1 MGRKRIYQHHSIPGT
16 VVVMVQAMIQ
26 DYPRRKRIIEYS
38 AAKNDL
44 VNEECIRLNKIVDDA
59 ISVDEPMLSSLIV
72 KDIIS
77 NRSYYHS
84 EATNISSKDLYY
96 RIKRKL
102 IEDIAIKCNLL

>member
-16 VVVMVQAMIQ
+16 VVIMVQAMIQ
-26 DYPRRKRIIEYS
+26 DYPRRKRMIEYS
-38 AAKNDL
+38 SSDNPIVND
-44 VNEECIRLNKIVDDA
+44 ECIRLNKIIDDA
-59 ISVDEPMLSSLIV
+59 IATDEPMLSAMIV

-77 NRSYYHS
+77 NRSYYNS

-102 IEDIAIKCNLL
+102 IEDIANKCNLL